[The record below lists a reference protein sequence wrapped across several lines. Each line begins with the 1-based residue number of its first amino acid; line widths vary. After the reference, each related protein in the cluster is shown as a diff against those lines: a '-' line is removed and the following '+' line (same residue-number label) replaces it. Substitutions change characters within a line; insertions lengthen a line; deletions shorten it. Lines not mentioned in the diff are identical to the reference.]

1 MNAKKQQET
10 QTGRMTIWGLLKNMI
25 PFVLPYR
32 WLIVITLVLT
42 LVGSLMAQVN
52 AVVLDWTVD
61 SINALIQQADGFKWS
76 SAVRILT
83 IITIILLGKEVVG
96 AVVTFFQRYYGE
108 RMRILVSRD
117 LSLKVVERM
126 LSFRMAFFSSEGNE
140 TGKLQS
146 RIDRGIMSLS
156 NTVNN
161 FFIEILPLF
170 TSAVLAL
177 ILMFAANVFVG
188 LVALFIVP
196 VYFWVTYIQASKM
209 KGGRR
214 GIFGSHQAVSQGILN
229 IIESITVIKSFN
241 REKIE
246 ADRQAAIQR
255 TMTDLQLSTR
265 KKAYFFGGLKSFL
278 EQIGTVLI
286 IILTAY
292 LVLTDYPGM
301 SIGKIMYHVML
312 FANVS
317 APIRQLHRI
326 YDDMNDALIY
336 AEGFFGILDADE
348 EVEESGSH
356 HPRRVSG
363 EFELQGVDFTY
374 SNGTQALFDVSMHIP
389 AGKIT
394 ALVGLSGAGKS
405 TIVNLLDKFYTPQK
419 GSIKLDG
426 TELSDWDTEWL
437 RENIGLVLQKNHIF
451 SGTIEENIRYGCPTA
466 THDDVVKAA
475 KQAYLYDQV
484 MALPHGF
491 ETDALQL
498 SGGQQQR
505 VAIARM
511 FIKNPPIIFLDEPT
525 ASLDAIATEQI
536 KASIDA
542 IKQGRTVII
551 ISHNIGQIIDADH
564 IYVLQQGRVV
574 QSGSPQ
580 EVYRQGGVYKDI
592 FDASARS
599 MNVDKIA
606 NTINIIRY
614 EENHHITAHRH
625 HDDCLGTGDRR
636 GQVHHRERATDHDHR
651 RSPWCQNNVVQ
662 TGRQG
667 NHLAVALARVLG
679 QHVLDQPAE
688 GVELA
693 SRTGIRQASV
703 YRGEDARRTAHD
715 QRGERTVEDAH
726 QQDLCHRREGRCYCH
741 HLYYQ
746 ERER

>member
-1 MNAKKQQET
+1 MSGNNPRQESSANKMNLWQ
-10 QTGRMTIWGLLKNMI
+10 LLTNII

-32 WLIVITLVLT
+32 WLIAITLTLT
-42 LVGSLMAQVN
+42 LIGSLMAQVN
-52 AVVLDWTVD
+52 AVVLDRAVD
-61 SINALIQQADGFKWS
+61 AINALIQQPGGFVWGE
-76 SAVRILT
+76 AVRILT
-83 IITIILLGKEVVG
+83 IITIILLGKEVIG
-96 AVVTFFQRYYGE
+96 ALVTFFQRYYGE

-117 LSLKVVERM
+117 LSLRVVDRI
-126 LSFRMAFFSSEGNE
+126 LSFRMAFFTSEGNE

-170 TSAVLAL
+170 TSAILAL
-177 ILMFAANVFVG
+177 ILMFAANFYVG
-188 LVALFIVP
+188 LVALCIVP
-196 VYFWVTYIQASKM
+196 LYFWVTTIQASRM

-214 GIFGSHQAVSQGILN
+214 GIFGGHQAVSQGILN

-246 ADRQAAIQR
+246 ADRQAGIQR
-255 TMTDLQLSTR
+255 TMTDLQLNTR
-265 KKAYFFGGLKSFL
+265 KQAYLFNGLKSFL

-292 LVLTDYPGM
+292 LVLIDYPGM

-336 AEGFFGILDADE
+336 AEGFFGILQADE
-348 EVEESGSH
+348 EMETTGQH
-356 HPRRVSG
+356 HPKKVTG
-363 EFELQGVDFTY
+363 NFELHDVNFTY
-374 SNGTQALFDVSMHIP
+374 NNGTKALHDVSMRIES
-389 AGKIT
+389 GKIT

-405 TIVNLLDKFYTPQK
+405 TIVNLLDKFYEPQE
-419 GSIKLDG
+419 GCILLDG
-426 TELSDWDTEWL
+426 VSLNEWDTEWL

-451 SGTIEENIRYGCPTA
+451 DGSIEENIKYGNPQA
-466 THDDVVKAA
+466 THDDVVRAA
-475 KQAYLYDQV
+475 QQAYIYDQI
-484 MALPHGF
+484 MQLPHGF
-491 ETDALQL
+491 ETAALQL

-505 VAIARM
+505 IAIARM

-551 ISHNIGQIIDADH
+551 ISHNIGQIIDADQ
-564 IYVLQQGRVV
+564 IYVLQQGHVV
-574 QSGSPQ
+574 QSGTPQ
-580 EVYRQGGVYKDI
+580 EVYRQGGLYKDI

-606 NTINIIRY
+606 STI
-614 EENHHITAHRH
+614 
-625 HDDCLGTGDRR
+625 G
-636 GQVHHRERATDHDHR
+636 
-651 RSPWCQNNVVQ
+651 
-662 TGRQG
+662 
-667 NHLAVALARVLG
+667 
-679 QHVLDQPAE
+679 
-688 GVELA
+688 
-693 SRTGIRQASV
+693 
-703 YRGEDARRTAHD
+703 
-715 QRGERTVEDAH
+715 
-726 QQDLCHRREGRCYCH
+726 
-741 HLYYQ
+741 
-746 ERER
+746 

>member
-1 MNAKKQQET
+1 MNAKEQQET
-10 QTGRMTIWGLLKNMI
+10 QTGRMTIWSLLKNMI

-336 AEGFFGILDADE
+336 AEGFFGILHADH
-348 EVEESGSH
+348 EVEATGKHRPAEVKGDFQLS
-356 HPRRVSG
+356 
-363 EFELQGVDFTY
+363 GVDFTY
-374 SNGTQALFDVSMHIP
+374 SNGTQALFDVSMHIQS
-389 AGKIT
+389 GKIT

-405 TIVNLLDKFYTPQK
+405 TVVNLLDKFYHPDR
-419 GSIKLDG
+419 GSITLDG
-426 TELSDWDTEWL
+426 VELNEWDTQWL
-437 RENIGLVLQKNHIF
+437 RENVGLVLQKNHIF
-451 SGTIEENIRYGCPTA
+451 DGTIEENIKYGNHDA

-475 KQAYLYDQV
+475 QQAYIYDQI
-484 MALPHGF
+484 MQLPNGF
-491 ETDALQL
+491 ETQALQL

-505 VAIARM
+505 IAIARM
-511 FIKNPPIIFLDEPT
+511 FLKNPPIIFLDEPT

-542 IKQGRTVII
+542 IKSGRTVII
-551 ISHNIGQIIDADH
+551 ISHNIGQIIDADY
-564 IYVLQQGRVV
+564 IYVLKEGHVV
-574 QSGSPQ
+574 QGGKPQ
-580 EVYRQGGVYKDI
+580 EVYQQGGVYKDI

-606 NTINIIRY
+606 STI
-614 EENHHITAHRH
+614 
-625 HDDCLGTGDRR
+625 GG
-636 GQVHHRERATDHDHR
+636 
-651 RSPWCQNNVVQ
+651 
-662 TGRQG
+662 
-667 NHLAVALARVLG
+667 
-679 QHVLDQPAE
+679 
-688 GVELA
+688 
-693 SRTGIRQASV
+693 
-703 YRGEDARRTAHD
+703 
-715 QRGERTVEDAH
+715 
-726 QQDLCHRREGRCYCH
+726 
-741 HLYYQ
+741 
-746 ERER
+746 